1 MQTLYVLLYAMR
13 KVAKR
18 NLTTVITVFMC
29 ISLMPSLGACGTLQ
43 NIHVDRST
51 NSTAPENTC
60 AKAYKIAKN
69 NQRMLEKNDGNQ
81 NGTNQN
87 NVDWKTAAK
96 AWETVAQQCPGRL
109 SESIV
114 YTAKAQWEI
123 LNQNN
128 SPEASDKNSITQQIE
143 HNAYVQ
149 MREVLDHYKNF
160 QWTHNPLA
168 QAAASEDQLSF
179 ILQALAAKKIPGLP
193 LEYSDIASTNAQGI
207 MRAAGKGTDLRKK
220 VYEIPQQALDSG
232 IIHDSTSKKDLPL
245 AAFAY
250 MNCARGELAA
260 FQQTITINAI
270 NQNRTNANN
279 DVSASSNKNSANA
292 NNARGKNSDDNNA
305 VLANQAFKNAI
316 VKLITSRLLR
326 AYALGYPADVSLLFS
341 K

>member
-1 MQTLYVLLYAMR
+1 MQKLYVLLYAIR

-18 NLTTVITVFMC
+18 KLTMVITVFMC
-29 ISLMPSLGACGTLQ
+29 ISLMSSLGACGTLQ

-51 NSTAPENTC
+51 NSSAPENTC

-81 NGTNQN
+81 NGANQN

-250 MNCARGELAA
+250 INCARGELAA
-260 FQQTITINAI
+260 FQQTITINEI
-270 NQNRTNANN
+270 NQNKTSENN
-279 DVSASSNKNSANA
+279 GVSAVSNKSSANA
-292 NNARGKNSDDNNA
+292 NNPRGKNSNNNNA
-305 VLANQAFKNAI
+305 ILANQAFKNAI
-316 VKLITSRLLR
+316 VNLITSRLLR